1 MIFIEIHMGNNSC
14 NRLALPVISG
24 EYKTFPVIGKKMFN
38 MIILKKF
45 FDFFPVIINSPIAYR
60 QKRDKIFSRDKG
72 FIQLNDLL

>member
-1 MIFIEIHMGNNSC
+1 MGNNSC

-45 FDFFPVIINSPIAYR
+45 FDFFPVIRSPDCKNLDGSNTKINKTE
-60 QKRDKIFSRDKG
+60 KR
-72 FIQLNDLL
+72 